1 MLEYLQSCLRAAE
14 MDTAQAAGAV
24 SPVQGLMSERE
35 AAGEAHPQHRELQ
48 AANAQLEVRFLII
61 HERARRG
68 VSSTQRLLE
77 CKIMKIPPTLPIG
90 KLVKD
95 GLLLVR
101 FSNPSTGPSLSATG
115 IS

>member
-14 MDTAQAAGAV
+14 METAQAARAA

-61 HERARRG
+61 F
-68 VSSTQRLLE
+68 SSF
-77 CKIMKIPPTLPIG
+77 M
-90 KLVKD
+90 
-95 GLLLVR
+95 
-101 FSNPSTGPSLSATG
+101 SAPEEESAVHKG
-115 IS
+115 C